1 MVLNW
6 EVLMQTFALVVLT
19 VVGVALVF
27 GLPAAFY
34 LSVPASML
42 ERAGR
47 HGRFAV
53 LGTRD
58 GMCQTPSGRAAG
70 SKFKTLLGQ
79 SDYAK
84 ARCRSRSRAIDE
96 KLRDTL

>member
-1 MVLNW
+1 MVLHW

-27 GLPAAFY
+27 GLPAALY
-34 LSVPASML
+34 LSLPASML

-47 HGRFAV
+47 HGRFAG

-58 GMCQTPSGRAAG
+58 GMGQTPSGHAAV
-70 SKFKTLLGQ
+70 SKFNTLLGQ
-79 SDYAK
+79 SA
-84 ARCRSRSRAIDE
+84 
-96 KLRDTL
+96 